1 MEGVEVKF
9 HLHKGYE
16 EEGHKCV
23 EVTMVE
29 EPQHC
34 FSQIHSN
41 HEIVMVWCLCSYQ
54 HAMAVATDAHLVAME
69 RKVVAM

>member
-1 MEGVEVKF
+1 MTHIVIEGVEVKS

-34 FSQIHSN
+34 FSQIHSD
-41 HEIVMVWCLCSYQ
+41 HKIVMSWCLGS
-54 HAMAVATDAHLVAME
+54 
-69 RKVVAM
+69 